1 MNTSIGRSVC
11 WLSTLGYISLLSYTT
26 VGHFSFLL
34 SLTVCVGISR
44 INYWHYLIFFLVILL
59 YAELLRMQNKYSE
72 CISLVETYLADPR
85 LMSIFDKDV
94 YLLKVREGIVDDE
107 KQARCILKV
116 ASR

>member
-1 MNTSIGRSVC
+1 
-11 WLSTLGYISLLSYTT
+11 
-26 VGHFSFLL
+26 
-34 SLTVCVGISR
+34 
-44 INYWHYLIFFLVILL
+44 
-59 YAELLRMQNKYSE
+59 MQNKYSE